1 MGPNVAEGT
10 EHIYKNIRACHRCKL
25 LEAPVKDGDQQG
37 WGQSGGAFV
46 KSLVHHPEHV
56 QLCLTGLRGN
66 EMFTVDHR
74 LQTGNLEGFVL

>member
-1 MGPNVAEGT
+1 MGTV
-10 EHIYKNIRACHRCKL
+10 
-25 LEAPVKDGDQQG
+25 
-37 WGQSGGAFV
+37 GGAFV